1 MKKRTFYST
10 ALLAILGVSTLG
22 APLLASAEA
31 GQLTSKGSVKV
42 EEGTAGGTDQPTVD
56 PEDPTKPLPDPD
68 PDSPGENKNPDTGSL
83 ALERTTDLNFG
94 TIKTSANDVEAFA
107 APMSF
112 DSGAKTRGAYVQ
124 WADVRAGGTYGYT
137 VTAQLTK
144 QFTSGENVLKGSTI
158 DFSNG
163 IIAAQ
168 SQTND
173 ATASSKVLPSNVLTN
188 FQLADNDGK
197 GGGAPAVTVVTA
209 DKTKKEGKGRFVM
222 EFGQSKDYNA
232 QGADKAADAKSVKL
246 TVPAAT
252 ATDMVKGDYE
262 AEVTWKIIAAE

>member
-10 ALLAILGVSTLG
+10 ALLAVLGVSTLG

-31 GQLTSKGSVKV
+31 TSLTSKGSVTV
-42 EEGTAGGTDQPTVD
+42 EEGTAGGTDTPTVD
-56 PEDPTKPLPDPD
+56 PEDPTKTLPDPD

-83 ALERTTDLNFG
+83 VIERTTDLNFG

-107 APMSF
+107 APVTF
-112 DSGAKTRGAYVQ
+112 ESGAKTRGAYVQ

-144 QFTSGENVLKGSTI
+144 QFTSGANVLKGSTL

-163 IIAAQ
+163 LVSAQ
-168 SQTND
+168 QQTND
-173 ATASSKVLPSNVLTN
+173 ATASSKVLPSNVQTG
-188 FQLADNDGK
+188 FQLTDKEGQAGD
-197 GGGAPAVTVVTA
+197 AVTVVTA
-209 DKTKKEGKGRFVM
+209 DQEKKEGKGRLTM
-222 EFGQSKDYNA
+222 EFGQSKDYNT
-232 QGADKAADAKSVKL
+232 QGDDKATADKSVKL

-252 ATDMVKGDYE
+252 ATDMAAGDYE
-262 AEVTWKIIAAE
+262 AEVTWKIVAAE

>member
-1 MKKRTFYST
+1 MKARKIYST

-42 EEGTAGGTDQPTVD
+42 EEGQAGGTDQPTVD
-56 PEDPTKPLPDPD
+56 PEDPTKTLPDPD

-107 APMSF
+107 APVTF
-112 DSGAKTRGAYVQ
+112 ESGAKTRGAYVQ

-144 QFTSGENVLKGSTI
+144 QFTSGANVLKGSTL

-168 SQTND
+168 TQDND
-173 ATASSKVLPSNVLTN
+173 ATATTKVAPSNVLTN
-188 FQLADNDGK
+188 FQLTDKEGQAGD
-197 GGGAPAVTVVTA
+197 AVTVVTA
-209 DKTKKEGKGRFVM
+209 DKDKKEGKGRFVM

-232 QGADKAADAKSVKL
+232 QGEDKAADAKSVKL
-246 TVPAAT
+246 TVPAST
-252 ATDMVKGDYE
+252 ATDMAAGDYE
-262 AEVTWKIIAAE
+262 AEVTWKITAAE